1 MFFHSLFL
9 YVYTTYIGFL
19 RFSLY
24 INFTKGYSVSM
35 TLRLRNRFL
44 RVFVAGTS
52 LAAAAVLIAFVF
64 LFFTGALSSLRTLPR
79 AIDFSFKSA
88 LFEYNLY
95 VSIVSLILLM
105 LFVPASGI
113 FLISTFEK
121 TQSPEVIYYA
131 GFLAGCFLQTIR
143 LSIPLFDLWIGYS
156 SFLVFTARANFAGQ
170 IICALCLWFA
180 SFFSDEDSVQ
190 EADRNLA
197 IALATAVLFSLFIP
211 VNPATLNS
219 AFLLS
224 SGYKFLFELIFI
236 ILFLV
241 SFFAFIIRGKQR
253 NMISCMR
260 IAVLFLVF
268 FTGYR
273 VLSLSDSLFTLI
285 TGSGLLYTGSFLF
298 LNTLHK
304 YYLWK

>member
-9 YVYTTYIGFL
+9 YVYATYIGFL

-273 VLSLSDSLFTLI
+273 ILSLSDSLFTLI

>member
-1 MFFHSLFL
+1 
-9 YVYTTYIGFL
+9 
-19 RFSLY
+19 
-24 INFTKGYSVSM
+24 M

-64 LFFTGALSSLRTLPR
+64 LFFSGGLSSLRTLPR

-170 IICALCLWFA
+170 IICALCLWFS

-273 VLSLSDSLFTLI
+273 ILSLSDSLFTLI